1 LLGEK
6 IYKTGEHGK
15 VPPPPLDEDD
25 NLIVV
30 EVDSNT
36 ETYMAPTVEELMKK
50 LKKLNAELKKLK
62 IRQERQKVFL
72 KRR

>member
-1 LLGEK
+1 
-6 IYKTGEHGK
+6 
-15 VPPPPLDEDD
+15 
-25 NLIVV
+25 VV

-72 KRR
+72 LKRR